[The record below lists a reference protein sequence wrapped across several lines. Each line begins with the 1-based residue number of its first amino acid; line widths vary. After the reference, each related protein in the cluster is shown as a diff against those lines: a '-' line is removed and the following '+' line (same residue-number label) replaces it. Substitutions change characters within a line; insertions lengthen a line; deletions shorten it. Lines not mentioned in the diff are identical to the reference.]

1 MYLGNLIKNLDKDL
15 RKINISGVSFES
27 SSVKKNYIFFAI
39 KGQKFDGNKFINDAI
54 KNGAKVII
62 SEKKIDNKKKKIV
75 YLKNKNIRKLLSE
88 ISFKN
93 LNQFPKKLIAVTGTN
108 GKSSVSDFYFQILNL
123 CKIKAASIGTIG
135 VKTKS
140 ALKNIPNTTLDS
152 IMLRKYFDTLKKKK
166 INHIILEAS
175 SHGLKQNRLD
185 GLLFDIGVFTN
196 LSHDHL
202 DYHKNFKDYLD
213 SKLYLFKKLIKKR
226 GIIITDSTIPQFI
239 NIKKISKQKNLK
251 LLSVFGKNSD
261 LELVSHKFHNESQ
274 LIQIK
279 YKNKIFDLNLNLIG
293 FVQIKNFLMALL
305 VAIKTGQ
312 DLNNI
317 LKITEKIKPVEGRF
331 EKIGKI
337 KNNSKVIL
345 DYAHTPDALKIL
357 LLNIRK
363 QFPSKKISLVFGCGG
378 DRDKKKR
385 SKMGKIASKYS
396 DIIYLTDDNPRSEK
410 PNKIRNEIKSGIK
423 NKKFIEIP
431 NRKDAISKCI
441 QDLNTGDIA
450 IVAGKGHEKTQDYD
464 GNKNYFS
471 DRDEILRF
479 IKNKNKSLHA
489 DLRLNILEEISS
501 NLLPKDII
509 FKQACINSREV
520 KKNDIFF
527 AIKGNKNDGNK
538 FILDAKK
545 KGSSLAIV
553 NRLDHRISKLNQIKV
568 ENTQKFLSKCA
579 SIYRDNLRSN
589 IIGITG
595 SCGKTTLKEMLAN
608 TLKKISKVSY
618 SPNSFNNKYGLP
630 LSLFNLER
638 NDDFGV
644 FEVGMDKKGEIDYL
658 TKILKPD
665 LGIITNISY
674 AHSKNFKTIDKIA
687 EAKSEI
693 IENIKSNG
701 TLILNADDNFFNF
714 HRQKALKNKI
724 KVLSFSIT
732 KRSATIKL
740 IKIKK
745 RKNIYQ
751 IFLRYNNLVLS
762 FYIKKDSENF
772 IQNLLASLLAL
783 SNYFDITVLSKKIFL
798 DFEIPQGRGDVS
810 KIKIKNKIIN
820 LVDESYNS
828 NPLSLKT
835 ALLNYDKLK
844 VKNFKKHVLL
854 GDMLELGKHSIKQ
867 HQMIKNF
874 LNSLNISKVHIV
886 GNYIKKTYEGL
897 HQNKKGELLKDTS
910 EIINL
915 INDNISNNDYLMIKG
930 SNATGLNTI
939 TKKLKSGNINV
950 L

>member
-1 MYLGNLIKNLDKDL
+1 M
-15 RKINISGVSFES
+15 
-27 SSVKKNYIFFAI
+27 
-39 KGQKFDGNKFINDAI
+39 Q
-54 KNGAKVII
+54 
-62 SEKKIDNKKKKIV
+62 
-75 YLKNKNIRKLLSE
+75 
-88 ISFKN
+88 
-93 LNQFPKKLIAVTGTN
+93 
-108 GKSSVSDFYFQILNL
+108 
-123 CKIKAASIGTIG
+123 
-135 VKTKS
+135 
-140 ALKNIPNTTLDS
+140 
-152 IMLRKYFDTLKKKK
+152 
-166 INHIILEAS
+166 
-175 SHGLKQNRLD
+175 
-185 GLLFDIGVFTN
+185 
-196 LSHDHL
+196 
-202 DYHKNFKDYLD
+202 
-213 SKLYLFKKLIKKR
+213 
-226 GIIITDSTIPQFI
+226 
-239 NIKKISKQKNLK
+239 
-251 LLSVFGKNSD
+251 
-261 LELVSHKFHNESQ
+261 
-274 LIQIK
+274 
-279 YKNKIFDLNLNLIG
+279 
-293 FVQIKNFLMALL
+293 
-305 VAIKTGQ
+305 
-312 DLNNI
+312 
-317 LKITEKIKPVEGRF
+317 
-331 EKIGKI
+331 
-337 KNNSKVIL
+337 
-345 DYAHTPDALKIL
+345 
-357 LLNIRK
+357 
-363 QFPSKKISLVFGCGG
+363 
-378 DRDKKKR
+378 
-385 SKMGKIASKYS
+385 
-396 DIIYLTDDNPRSEK
+396 
-410 PNKIRNEIKSGIK
+410 
-423 NKKFIEIP
+423 
-431 NRKDAISKCI
+431 
-441 QDLNTGDIA
+441 
-450 IVAGKGHEKTQDYD
+450 
-464 GNKNYFS
+464 
-471 DRDEILRF
+471 
-479 IKNKNKSLHA
+479 
-489 DLRLNILEEISS
+489 
-501 NLLPKDII
+501 
-509 FKQACINSREV
+509 
-520 KKNDIFF
+520 
-527 AIKGNKNDGNK
+527 
-538 FILDAKK
+538 KK